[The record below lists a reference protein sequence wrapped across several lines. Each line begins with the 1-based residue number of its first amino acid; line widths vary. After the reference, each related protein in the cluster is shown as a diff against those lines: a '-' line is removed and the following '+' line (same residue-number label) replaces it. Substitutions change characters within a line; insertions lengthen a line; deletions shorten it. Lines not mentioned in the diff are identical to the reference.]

1 MKKLLVLL
9 ALCMVLTV
17 ALVACETDP
26 STTDESTAGTTE
38 APTTDAPTT
47 EEPTTEP
54 GTTDTTEPG
63 TTDTTEPGTTDT
75 TDTTDTTTP
84 PPPPVDPVK
93 VGQSFDE
100 CDPWIGETQQTAFF
114 TPGASAQ
121 WDGIA
126 VIEDYNVTT
135 IRVWG
140 WVAFYAETPGT
151 FGYQI
156 GDADPVFDASFSVEA
171 EDAVVA
177 AALSQGG
184 KSAAR
189 MKIWIPVEYLSGEE
203 IVIKALVKDA
213 AGTVEII
220 TEFKLTKPVNPNAP
234 VAFVPAADMASSIP
248 GSPGVN
254 GCTLSADGTYVT
266 IDTIGQGDPYY
277 QLPMMNGKGT
287 VGAFVAIKY
296 RTTSTSY
303 TTSEMFV
310 GSGAGP
316 NGQGDNIRF
325 DLTCDGKWNLAVIDL
340 SQATAV
346 ADGVINYLRWDPF
359 AGAADATIDMGY
371 IAVFGNYE
379 AAFAYDAQFA
389 DIYRDVPAH
398 SDLAVDLGVRT
409 SGGPYSNSK
418 TFGQKLPLGETF
430 LKQIT
435 IKEMATYA
443 DGNTNTWSLKV
454 WQWAGDY
461 ATTVAGTPLYVTT
474 GENHTDNTNFV
485 VDIPA
490 KLLISGD
497 VYYEIEYLTGSAQ
510 FTGWAADA
518 ILVEGVETYVAGAL
532 AEGTYASSVVVGV
545 ELPPVET
552 IYYDGENGTTTVPV
566 QGVKYFVRNASG
578 MTLVI
583 ENAFNFVVTIDN
595 LNGETKVLQA
605 DMLGK
610 IELEIPFEWM
620 SFELI
625 IDNVCGEPA
634 EFSMSFVAPVEPG
647 AGDGTPD
654 APYVMS
660 GTEGTI
666 SAEIITGWDSVF
678 YTFTAEADGVL
689 NFAGPDNMSI
699 FIEDAY
705 GSEWLFDGNGTYA
718 VTAGTTYKFFVADAN
733 WNAGTI
739 EGSWS
744 FSTGAAT
751 PENQTAS
758 VVIGDYAAANAWE
771 NSVLYAELPVNADVT
786 VSLAATPPS
795 SYGQNTGKYYT
806 SDSTWRVYQSDTSTV
821 TVTAAEGKTI
831 VSVKVT
837 YISNKTGVLLNGDA
851 VVETDA
857 VIEVNANSITLGVG
871 NTDASVTN
879 GQVRITAIEVVY
891 N

>member
-9 ALCMVLTV
+9 ALCMVLSV
-17 ALVACETDP
+17 VLVACQNPDQPTEDT
-26 STTDESTAGTTE
+26 TAGSTEAPTTEAPTTEAPTTEEPTTE

-47 EEPTTEP
+47 DAPTTEP
-54 GTTDTTEPG
+54 PTTEPP
-63 TTDTTEPGTTDT
+63 TTEP
-75 TDTTDTTTP
+75 P
-84 PPPPVDPVK
+84 EPPVDPVK
-93 VGQSFDE
+93 SHLSFDE
-100 CDPWIGETQQTAFF
+100 CDPWIGETQGTGFF
-114 TPGASAQ
+114 TPGQSNT
-121 WDGIA
+121 WDKIA
-126 VIEDYNVTT
+126 NVEDYNVSA

-140 WVAFYAETPGT
+140 WVAWYTETPGVY
-151 FGYQI
+151 GYQI
-156 GDADPVFDASFSVEA
+156 GDADPVFDDAFTVEA
-171 EDAVVA
+171 EQGVVD
-177 AALSQGG
+177 AALTMGG
-184 KSAAR
+184 KSGTR
-189 MKIWIPVEYLSGEE
+189 MKIMIPVEYVGGEG
-203 IVIKALVKDA
+203 IVIKALAKDVH
-213 AGTVEII
+213 GTVE
-220 TEFKLTKPVNPNAP
+220 TLVEFTLNKAENPNAP
-234 VAFVPAADMASSIP
+234 AAFIPAADMASSIP

-254 GCTLSADGTYVT
+254 GCTLSADGNYVT
-266 IDTIGQGDPYY
+266 IDTINQGDPYY

-296 RTTSTSY
+296 RSTSTY
-303 TTSEMFV
+303 TKSEMFV

-316 NGQGDNIRF
+316 SGQGDNIQF
-325 DLTCDGKWNLAVIDL
+325 DLVCDGNWNLAVVDL
-340 SQATAV
+340 AQATAV
-346 ADGVINYLRWDPF
+346 VDGVINYLRWDPF
-359 AGAADATIDMGY
+359 AGAGTDTIDMAY

-389 DIYRDVPAH
+389 GIYRDVPAH

-409 SGGPYSNSK
+409 SGGPYSGSK
-418 TFGQKLPLGETF
+418 IFGQKLPLGETF

-443 DGNTNTWSLKV
+443 DGNTNTWALKI
-454 WQWAGDY
+454 WAWNTDY
-461 ATTVAGTPLYVTT
+461 ATTVAGTPLFVTT
-474 GENHTDNTNFV
+474 GENHNDNTDFV
-485 VDIPA
+485 VDVPA

-518 ILVEGVETYVAGAL
+518 ILVEGVETYVGGNL
-532 AEGTYASSVVVGV
+532 QEGTYASSVVVGV

-566 QGVKYFVRNASG
+566 QGVKYFVRNAGG

-583 ENAFNFVVTIDN
+583 ENAFNFVITADN
-595 LNGETKVLQA
+595 LMGATAVLQP
-605 DMLGK
+605 DMFGK
-610 IELEIPFEWM
+610 IEIEVPADWM
-620 SFELI
+620 QFELT

-634 EFSMSFVAPVEPG
+634 EYSMSFVAPVEPG

-660 GTEGTI
+660 GIEGTI

-689 NFAGPDNMSI
+689 SFVGPDNMSI

-733 WNAGTI
+733 FAAGTI
-739 EGSWS
+739 EGTWS
-744 FSTGAAT
+744 FATGAAT

-758 VVIGDYAAANAWE
+758 VVIADYATANNWE
-771 NSVLYAELPVNADVT
+771 NSTLYAEVQVNADVT
-786 VSLAATPPS
+786 VSVTGTPAS
-795 SYGQNTGKYYT
+795 DYGQNSGKYYT
-806 SDSTWRVYQSDTSTV
+806 SDTTWRIYQNETPAI

-837 YISNKTGVLLNGDA
+837 YVSNKTGVLLNGDA
-851 VVETDA
+851 QIESDA

-879 GQVRITAIEVVY
+879 GQVRITAIEVIY